1 MDKNL
6 SIQKLT
12 DIPNIG
18 PAMADDF
25 RLLGIISP
33 EQLKQQNGY
42 DLYNKLCRKTK
53 TRHDPCVID
62 TFLAAVDFMNGAPKR
77 PWWHY
82 TKQRKADL
90 KKNPNLVHV

>member
-1 MDKNL
+1 MLK
-6 SIQKLT
+6 KLE

-18 PAMADDF
+18 QAMDADF
-25 RLLGIISP
+25 NLLGITKP
-33 EQLKQQNGY
+33 EQLKSQDGY

-77 PWWHY
+77 PWWYY
-82 TKQRKADL
+82 TKRRKADL
-90 KKNPNLVHV
+90 KKNPNLVDV